1 MPAIVSRRS
10 HWSIQLLPLEHS
22 HVQRII
28 FVGGVLGFWRFL
40 VRLGQCIAFDIGIG
54 IGFFGQQRLRLAIR
68 FSQRQQRQQLKL
80 GIHVHQRQCLGLSI
94 RFCQRQQVRLE
105 ERQFLV
111 GLQWIVLL
119 RPYGEWFGA
128 STQETV
134 LRMQLRLRL

>member
-1 MPAIVSRRS
+1 MPAIVSRHS

-40 VRLGQCIAFDIGIG
+40 VRLGQCI
-54 IGFFGQQRLRLAIR
+54 GFEVGVFGRQRLRLAIR
-68 FSQRQQRQQLKL
+68 FSQQQQRQQFKL
-80 GIHVHQRQCLGLSI
+80 GIHVHQWERLGLGI
-94 RFCQRQQVRLE
+94 RFCQWQQVRLQ

-111 GLQWIVLL
+111 GVQRFVLL
-119 RPYGEWFGA
+119 RPDGEWFGA
-128 STQETV
+128 SAQETV